1 MTTVSRRR
9 RRGPGAAPY
18 LMALPAVVLFIA
30 FFLIPIGYAIWL
42 SLHAMRVRG
51 KGFGVRTE
59 VFVGMENYVTA
70 ITDSAMYEALVRMLA
85 YGVIMVPVTMGLALS
100 FALML
105 DVPRVGLKGFTRI
118 SIFLPYAVPG
128 VIASVLWGFTYL
140 PAVSPITR
148 AFTELGLPAPD
159 FFGDVSIYFSIANI
173 AIWGSVGFNMVVL
186 YTALRAMPA
195 EVYEAAKID
204 GASEWQI
211 AWRIKI
217 PLLAPALIMTSVFSL
232 IGMLQVF
239 SEPNT
244 VKSVTNSITPDWVPL
259 MRIYQQAFI
268 ENDVYLGSATS
279 VLLALVTVLLSL
291 AALAVFRL
299 RARRSA

>member
-1 MTTVSRRR
+1 MTVSTRRR

-18 LMALPAVVLFIA
+18 LMAAPAVVLFVA

-51 KGFGVRTE
+51 RGFGVRTE

-85 YGVIMVPVTMGLALS
+85 YGLIMVPVTMGLALS

-105 DVPRVGLKGFTRI
+105 DVPKVAEGLHPD
-118 SIFLPYAVPG
+118 LD
-128 VIASVLWGFTYL
+128 L
-140 PAVSPITR
+140 PAVRGAGRDRIG
-148 AFTELGLPAPD
+148 ALGLHLPARGQPD
-159 FFGDVSIYFSIANI
+159 HPGVHRAGPARAGLLRRRVDLLLDREHRDL
-173 AIWGSVGFNMVVL
+173 GLGRL
-186 YTALRAMPA
+186 QHGGALHGAARDAGRGLR
-195 EVYEAAKID
+195 AAKID
-204 GASEWQI
+204 GANEWQI
-211 AWRIKI
+211 AWKIKI

-279 VLLALVTVLLSL
+279 VLLALATVLMSL